1 MEKIIATTIS
11 HLKQNNMAGYF
22 VKTTEQLLETLQSFL
37 TAGEFIGCG
46 DSVTLEE
53 TQVFDFLRS
62 GNYHFLD
69 KHQPQ
74 LTAAEK
80 RELYLQNFRAH
91 TFVSGVNAITQ
102 DGSLYFIDGNGSR
115 VAPIIYGPEQVI
127 LIAGTNKIVTDS
139 TAAMHRMRQIAA
151 PLDAQR
157 LGKHTPCTKLGH
169 CIDCKSPD
177 RICNTFACITRQFDK
192 ERIKVILIDGNF
204 GY

>member
-1 MEKIIATTIS
+1 MNEIIAATIEQ
-11 HLKQNNMAGYF
+11 LRQNNMTGYY
-22 VKTTEQLLETLQSFL
+22 VENTTQLLDTLQSL
-37 TAGEFIGCG
+37 LAEGETIGCG

-53 TQVFDFLRS
+53 TGVFDFLRR

-74 LTAAEK
+74 LTSADK

-102 DGSLYFIDGNGSR
+102 DGGLYFIDGNGSR
-115 VAPIIYGPEQVI
+115 VAPIIYGPEQII
-127 LIAGTNKIVTDS
+127 LIAGTNKIVADS
-139 TAAMHRMRQIAA
+139 TAAMQRMRQTAA

-157 LGKHTPCTKLGH
+157 LGKHTPCAKLGH

-177 RICNTFACITRQFDK
+177 RICNTFACITRQFNL
-192 ERIKVILIDGNF
+192 ERIKVILVEGNF